1 MPTNVKFIISILLQ
15 FGAKKREV
23 HFNFTKIKHK
33 NKKKTSIKVKQT
45 SIILVKVKS
54 NAYNNVQFGWIKNK

>member
-54 NAYNNVQFGWIKNK
+54 NAYNNVQFG